1 MDHIKY
7 AHTQKA
13 FKDALEEVM
22 RPYKGQALTPQ
33 SRAEIKKKA
42 IAVTRKMI
50 PAHMDTD
57 ALDKFIDG
65 VLDLG
70 AQS

>member
-1 MDHIKY
+1 MDHNQY
-7 AHTQKA
+7 AHIQKA
-13 FKDALEEVM
+13 FKTALEEVM

-33 SRAEIKKKA
+33 NRAEIKKKA

-50 PAHMDTD
+50 PAHIDTE

-65 VLDLG
+65 IMDLG
-70 AQS
+70 VQA